1 MKSKLIRLISITL
14 AVALAALGGPVPAQT
29 TNSATG
35 NGPTK
40 TDSRILYHD
49 GPVTRLRVSVLFAR
63 AVATMRRDA
72 LLPNRNTI

>member
-1 MKSKLIRLISITL
+1 MKSKLIRLISIAL

-29 TNSATG
+29 TNSATS

-49 GPVTRLRVSVLFAR
+49 GPV
-63 AVATMRRDA
+63 MRGSCK
-72 LLPNRNTI
+72 